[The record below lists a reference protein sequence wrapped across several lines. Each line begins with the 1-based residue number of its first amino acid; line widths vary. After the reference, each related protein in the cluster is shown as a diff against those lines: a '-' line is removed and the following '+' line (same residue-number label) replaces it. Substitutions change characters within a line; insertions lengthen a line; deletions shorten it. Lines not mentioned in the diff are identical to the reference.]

1 VQSLVQQLA
10 VTQRSVAAKEW
21 PPIRLLHLARGAG
34 CEGVERKRGRE
45 RERVGATILLGRG

>member
-1 VQSLVQQLA
+1 MQSLVQQLA

-34 CEGVERKRGRE
+34 CEGVERKRVRE
-45 RERVGATILLGRG
+45 RERESERRYC